1 MPSLRRVVRRLVGR
15 PRRTAVGA
23 VVLGLLGLHPGPCA
37 RAADADPA
45 PARAGPRV
53 DVSKP
58 YAGLRFERDFAEALL
73 RAAKEGRPV
82 YLCENGRVEEGEGGT
97 TALWRAYQAADLGA
111 ATAGFVVFV
120 ANPTAHGT
128 VAAGGEEVCE
138 RYGCGT
144 CAAHQ
149 AASAYVVARFSAD
162 GTLISPSHY
171 LLDAD
176 GDVVYRGDYMESAVT
191 SRDLV
196 AWFVRLSPRL
206 ALRAVWGAREARLEA
221 LGKAPSAQALK
232 ELCAAWAASGDPWAP
247 AGLVAAAD
255 QEDDPARREALWDA
269 VGALGAPVRPLIFD
283 ALDAAASDPDLDPA
297 ATTRL
302 LRVARACDPVLFAW
316 AAARAALRSRADG
329 DGLRK
334 VAADVPGHAAL
345 PPAARAH
352 LLEAVLCLVGED
364 ADLHARFEAV
374 GREAGLPAT
383 RLAWAAARRGERV
396 PLDLVAAGPDERRRA
411 VLSLSPDDVRRARS
425 VLKGLLLDEVEE
437 VRVAAAVA
445 LLRGQ
450 DASGA
455 DLLLA
460 AVEDPVEG
468 PEVRH
473 ALTRLAGEDRG
484 DSAGAWEAFVRA
496 GGVR

>member
-1 MPSLRRVVRRLVGR
+1 MSSPRRVVRR
-15 PRRTAVGA
+15 PRRVAVGA
-23 VVLGLLGLHPGPCA
+23 VVLGLLGVRSDPAA

-45 PARAGPRV
+45 PARAGPKV
-53 DVSKP
+53 DLSKP
-58 YAGLRFERDFAEALL
+58 YAGLRFGRDFAEGML

-82 YLCENGRVEEGEGGT
+82 YLCENGRVEEGEAGT

-111 ATAGFVVFV
+111 AAAGFVAFV

-128 VAAGGEEVCE
+128 VSVGGEEVCE

-176 GDVVYRGDYMESAVT
+176 GEVVYRGDFMESALT
-191 SRDLV
+191 PRDLV
-196 AWFVRLSPRL
+196 GWFARLSPRL

-221 LGKAPSAQALK
+221 LGKAPSAQALR
-232 ELCAAWAASGDPWAP
+232 ELGAAWAASGDPWAP

-255 QEDDPARREALWDA
+255 QEVDPERRKALWDTVGG
-269 VGALGAPVRPLIFD
+269 VGAPARALIFD
-283 ALDAAASDPDLDPA
+283 AVDAVASDPDLDPA
-297 ATTRL
+297 ATSRL
-302 LRVARACDPVLFAW
+302 LDVARACDPVLYAW
-316 AAARAALRSRADG
+316 ATARAAVRSKG
-329 DGLRK
+329 EWDGLARIA
-334 VAADVPGHAAL
+334 VALGTGPAL
-345 PPAARAH
+345 PPAARVH
-352 LLEAVLCLVGED
+352 LVEAMSVLGKGDLGFD
-364 ADLHARFEAV
+364 AAAA
-374 GREAGLPAT
+374 EAGLPAT
-383 RLAWAAARRGERV
+383 RRAFAAGRKGERL

-411 VLSLSPDDVRRARS
+411 LLSLAPDDVVRARS
-425 VLKGLLLDEVEE
+425 VLKGLLDDDVEE

-445 LLRGQ
+445 LLRGG

-455 DLLLA
+455 DTVLA
-460 AVEDPVEG
+460 ALEDPVEG

-473 ALTRLAGEDRG
+473 ALATLAGEDRG
-484 DSAGAWEAFVRA
+484 DTAGAWEAFVRA